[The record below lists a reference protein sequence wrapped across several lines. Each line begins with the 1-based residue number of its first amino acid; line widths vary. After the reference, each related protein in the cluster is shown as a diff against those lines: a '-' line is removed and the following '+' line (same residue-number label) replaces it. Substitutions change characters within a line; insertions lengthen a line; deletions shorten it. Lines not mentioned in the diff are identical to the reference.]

1 MKVVTGL
8 ISLIVPYGDY
18 EYEGEP
24 KLDLIDNI
32 IGDIC
37 GGHLDYFICAG
48 RKNGLAAVKVEFIS
62 YSDGVVARKD
72 IKDAAERLVEALG
85 TDGVLV
91 FIEDA
96 EPIG

>member
-32 IGDIC
+32 IRDIC
-37 GGHLDYFICAG
+37 GDHLDYFICAG
-48 RKNGLAAVKVEFIS
+48 RKNGLAAVKVEFTS
-62 YSDGVVARKD
+62 YSDDVAARKD
-72 IKDAAERLVEALG
+72 IKDAAKRLVEALD
-85 TDGVLV
+85 TEGVLV
-91 FIEDA
+91 FIENA
-96 EPIG
+96 EPID

>member
-1 MKVVTGL
+1 MR
-8 ISLIVPYGDY
+8 
-18 EYEGEP
+18 GEP

-32 IGDIC
+32 IRDIC

-62 YSDGVVARKD
+62 YSDNVVARKD
-72 IKDAAERLVEALG
+72 IKDAAKRLVEALD
-85 TDGVLV
+85 TEGVLV

-96 EPIG
+96 EPID